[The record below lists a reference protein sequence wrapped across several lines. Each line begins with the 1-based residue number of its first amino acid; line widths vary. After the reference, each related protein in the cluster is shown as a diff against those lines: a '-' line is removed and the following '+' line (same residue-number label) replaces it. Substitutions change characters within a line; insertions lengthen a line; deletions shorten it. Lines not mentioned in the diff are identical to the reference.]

1 MTEVNW
7 RAIAH
12 DVEPRNESRLLIEV
26 DVHPVS
32 GIAEFGQNIPHG
44 KSQLL
49 IYQSQV
55 KQLEKLT
62 QTAEQKSDW
71 ESAKRAFERAL
82 KKHVDAIKDPA
93 ARRAAEASYGQS
105 PSSFY
110 EDMRPGEGGLPPI
123 VSYRIIASD
132 IPAPETPANLQAN
145 QMQALAEAMRA
156 AFASQMP
163 APQRR

>member
-1 MTEVNW
+1 MSANEW
-7 RAIAH
+7 RSVPH
-12 DVEPRNESRLLIEV
+12 NVEPRNESRLLIEV

-82 KKHVDAIKDPA
+82 KKHVEPIKDPQ

-123 VSYRIIASD
+123 VSYRVVTSD

-156 AFASQMP
+156 AFAQSAQ
-163 APQRR
+163 ANARR